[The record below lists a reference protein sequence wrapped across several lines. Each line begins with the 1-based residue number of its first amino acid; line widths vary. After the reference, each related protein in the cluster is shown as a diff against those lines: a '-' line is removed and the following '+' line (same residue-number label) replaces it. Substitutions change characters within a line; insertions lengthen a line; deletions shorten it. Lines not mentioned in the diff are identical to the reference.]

1 MRASRV
7 RVAAAAGVLVLVAW
21 AGLAAAAGGWGWL
34 GVRIRD
40 LSEQEMEEIS
50 KRHGIREGFGAMI
63 VEVIP
68 DTPAEGAGLRS
79 GDLVVAVGDRPVV
92 DTRALQR
99 FVASAGVGET
109 VALTVLRRDEGRRRL
124 IPVRLAPMPEAVA
137 AERIAAE
144 FGFLVRE
151 PEARGELGGL
161 RSSVPPSVTG
171 VLPRSRAAAAG
182 MKVGDV
188 LVEVNG
194 RPVLT
199 LQAVR
204 EALLAVSAESPL
216 PLVLRRA
223 GRHLSIVLDGALG
236 AP

>member
-1 MRASRV
+1 MGASRV
-7 RVAAAAGVLVLVAW
+7 RVAGAAGVLVLVAW
-21 AGLAAAAGGWGWL
+21 AVLAAAAGEWGWL

-50 KRHGIREGFGAMI
+50 RAHGIREGFGAMI

-79 GDLVVAVGDRPVV
+79 GDLVVALGNRPVV

-151 PEARGELGGL
+151 PEAQGELGGV
-161 RSSVPPSVTG
+161 RPSAPPSGTG
-171 VLPRSRAAAAG
+171 GLPRSRAAAAG

-204 EALLAVSAESPL
+204 EALLSVRENGPLALVIRRGGDRVSLLLRGAEA
-216 PLVLRRA
+216 R
-223 GRHLSIVLDGALG
+223 
-236 AP
+236 

>member
-1 MRASRV
+1 MGAARARARLALGV
-7 RVAAAAGVLVLVAW
+7 VLVVAW
-21 AGLAAAAGGWGWL
+21 AGLAPAAGGWGWL

-50 KRHGIREGFGAMI
+50 RTHGIREGFGAMI

-68 DTPAEGAGLRS
+68 DTPAEGAGLQR
-79 GDLVVAVGDRPVV
+79 GDLVVAVADRPVV

-99 FVASAGVGET
+99 FVASSGVGET
-109 VALTVLRRDEGRRRL
+109 VRLTVLRRDEGRRL

-151 PEARGELGGL
+151 PEAQGEPGGA
-161 RSSVPPSVTG
+161 RPSAPPSVTG
-171 VLPRSRAAAAG
+171 VLPGSRASVAG
-182 MKVGDV
+182 MRAGDV

-199 LQAVR
+199 VQAVR
-204 EALLAVSAESPL
+204 EALLALSPAAPL
-216 PLVLRRA
+216 PLVLRR
-223 GRHLSIVLDGALG
+223 GGERLSIIVERPG

>member
-7 RVAAAAGVLVLVAW
+7 RVAGAAGVLVLMAW
-21 AGLAAAAGGWGWL
+21 VGLAAAAGGWGWL
-34 GVRIRD
+34 GGRIRD

-50 KRHGIREGFGAMI
+50 KAHGIREGFGAMI

-79 GDLVVAVGDRPVV
+79 GDLVVALGDRPVV
-92 DTRALQR
+92 DTRTLQR

-109 VALTVLRRDEGRRRL
+109 VPLTVLRRDEGRRRL

-151 PEARGELGGL
+151 PEAQGELGGA
-161 RSSVPPSVTG
+161 RPSAPPSVTG
-171 VLPRSRAAAAG
+171 VLPGSPASAAG
-182 MKVGDV
+182 ISAADV
-188 LVEVNG
+188 LGE
-194 RPVLT
+194 
-199 LQAVR
+199 
-204 EALLAVSAESPL
+204 
-216 PLVLRRA
+216 
-223 GRHLSIVLDGALG
+223 
-236 AP
+236 

>member
-21 AGLAAAAGGWGWL
+21 AGLAAAGGWGWL

-50 KRHGIREGFGAMI
+50 RTHGIREGFGAMI

-92 DTRALQR
+92 DTRTLQR

-151 PEARGELGGL
+151 PQARGERGGG
-161 RSSVPPSVTG
+161 RASAPP
-171 VLPRSRAAAAG
+171 AG
-182 MKVGDV
+182 HRGA
-188 LVEVNG
+188 
-194 RPVLT
+194 P
-199 LQAVR
+199 A
-204 EALLAVSAESPL
+204 
-216 PLVLRRA
+216 RA
-223 GRHLSIVLDGALG
+223 GRA
-236 AP
+236 APGRRCHAHP

>member
-1 MRASRV
+1 MRAARA
-7 RVAAAAGVLVLVAW
+7 R
-21 AGLAAAAGGWGWL
+21 AGLALGVLLVTAWTGFAPAAGGWGWL

-50 KRHGIREGFGAMI
+50 RAHGIREGFGAMI

-68 DTPAEGAGLRS
+68 DTPAEGAGLQR
-79 GDLVVAVGDRPVV
+79 GDLVVAVADRPVV

-109 VALTVLRRDEGRRRL
+109 VRLTVLRREEGRRL
-124 IPVRLAPMPEAVA
+124 VPVRLAPMPEAVA

-151 PEARGELGGL
+151 PEAQGEPGGA
-161 RSSVPPSVTG
+161 RPSAPPSVTG
-171 VLPRSRAAAAG
+171 VLPGSRASAAG
-182 MKVGDV
+182 MRAGDV

-194 RPVLT
+194 HPVLT
-199 LQAVR
+199 VQAVR
-204 EALLAVSAESPL
+204 EALLALSPEAPL
-216 PLVLRRA
+216 PLVLRRGGERLSVIV
-223 GRHLSIVLDGALG
+223 GRPG

>member
-68 DTPAEGAGLRS
+68 DTPAERAGLRS
-79 GDLVVAVGDRPVV
+79 EDLVVALGDRPVV

-151 PEARGELGGL
+151 PEAQGEPGAV
-161 RSSVPPSVTG
+161 RPSAPPSVTA

-204 EALLAVSAESPL
+204 EALLSVRENGPLALVIRRGGDRVSLLLRGAETP
-216 PLVLRRA
+216 
-223 GRHLSIVLDGALG
+223 
-236 AP
+236 

>member
-68 DTPAEGAGLRS
+68 DTPAASAGLRS
-79 GDLVVAVGDRPVV
+79 EDLVVALGDRPVV

-151 PEARGELGGL
+151 PEARGELGGARPAPL
-161 RSSVPPSVTG
+161 PSVSG
-171 VLPRSRAAAAG
+171 VFPGSRAAAAG
-182 MKVGDV
+182 IKVGDV

-204 EALLAVSAESPL
+204 EVLAGVSLDRPL
-216 PLVLRRA
+216 PLVVSRDRERVVLTLEAPRA
-223 GRHLSIVLDGALG
+223 
-236 AP
+236 P

>member
-50 KRHGIREGFGAMI
+50 KAHGIREGFGAVI

-79 GDLVVAVGDRPVV
+79 GDLVVALGDRPVV
-92 DTRALQR
+92 DTRTLQR

-151 PEARGELGGL
+151 PEAQGELGGV
-161 RSSVPPSVTG
+161 RPSAPPSVTG

-204 EALLAVSAESPL
+204 EALLSVRENGPLALVIRRGGDRVSLLLRGAE
-216 PLVLRRA
+216 
-223 GRHLSIVLDGALG
+223 

>member
-1 MRASRV
+1 MGASRV

-21 AGLAAAAGGWGWL
+21 AGLAAAAGEWGWL

-79 GDLVVAVGDRPVV
+79 GDLVVALGNRPVV

-151 PEARGELGGL
+151 PEAQGELGGV
-161 RSSVPPSVTG
+161 RPSAPPSVTG

-199 LQAVR
+199 LQEVR
-204 EALLAVSAESPL
+204 EVLAGVPLDRPL
-216 PLVLRRA
+216 PLVVSRDRERVVLTLEAPRA
-223 GRHLSIVLDGALG
+223 
-236 AP
+236 P

>member
-50 KRHGIREGFGAMI
+50 KAHGIREGFGAMI

-79 GDLVVAVGDRPVV
+79 GDLVVALGNRPVV

-109 VALTVLRRDEGRRRL
+109 VALTVLRRYEGRRRL

-151 PEARGELGGL
+151 PEAQGEPGGV
-161 RSSVPPSVTG
+161 RPSAPPSVTG

-204 EALLAVSAESPL
+204 EALLSVRENGPLALVIRRGGDRVSLLLRGAEA
-216 PLVLRRA
+216 R
-223 GRHLSIVLDGALG
+223 
-236 AP
+236 

>member
-1 MRASRV
+1 
-7 RVAAAAGVLVLVAW
+7 
-21 AGLAAAAGGWGWL
+21 
-34 GVRIRD
+34 
-40 LSEQEMEEIS
+40 MEEIS
-50 KRHGIREGFGAMI
+50 RAHGIREGFGAMI

-79 GDLVVAVGDRPVV
+79 GDLVVALGNRPVV

-151 PEARGELGGL
+151 PEAQGELGGA
-161 RSSVPPSVTG
+161 RPSAPPSVTG

-204 EALLAVSAESPL
+204 EALLSVRQNG
-216 PLVLRRA
+216 PLVLVIRR
-223 GRHLSIVLDGALG
+223 GGDHVSLLLRGAE